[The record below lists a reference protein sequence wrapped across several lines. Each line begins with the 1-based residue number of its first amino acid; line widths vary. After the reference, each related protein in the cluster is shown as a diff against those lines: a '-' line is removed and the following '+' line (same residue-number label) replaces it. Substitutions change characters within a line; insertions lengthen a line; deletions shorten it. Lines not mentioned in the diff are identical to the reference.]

1 MNPWDASLL
10 AASDQVQAAFR
21 TFAQMSRNI
30 YNAYLEEGFSE
41 GQAFDVMMLWN
52 ETFAR
57 VTCNS

>member
-10 AASDQVQAAFR
+10 AAADQIGAAFR
-21 TFAQMSRNI
+21 TFAQLSKTLYDTYI
-30 YNAYLEEGFSE
+30 EEGFTPE
-41 GQAFDVMMLWN
+41 EAFDVMMLWN

>member
-10 AASDQVQAAFR
+10 AASDQAQAAFR

-30 YNAYLEEGFSE
+30 YDAYRSEGFTHE
-41 GQAFDVMMLWN
+41 EAFDVMMLWN

-57 VTCNS
+57 VTCTT